1 MSNSSRPHGP
11 QHARPPCPSPTS
23 RVYSNS
29 RLSSQWWHPTIS
41 SSVVPFSSH
50 LQSFPASGSF
60 QMSQLF
66 ASGGQRIGVSASA
79 SVLPTNIQD
88 WLPLGWTGWISLQ
101 SKGLS
106 PTLQLKSISS
116 SALSFVYSP
125 ILTSIHD
132 CWENHSL
139 DYDHHSKVK
148 IICLQ
153 EYFTKQYCKCHCIS
167 LSILKCMWRVDSLVN
182 IFYQCLSKWI
192 TLWFF
197 FLKSWNA
204 MDELTAYYTEG
215 KKS

>member
-1 MSNSSRPHGP
+1 
-11 QHARPPCPSPTS
+11 
-23 RVYSNS
+23 
-29 RLSSQWWHPTIS
+29 
-41 SSVVPFSSH
+41 
-50 LQSFPASGSF
+50 
-60 QMSQLF
+60 MSQLF
-66 ASGGQRIGVSASA
+66 ASGGQSIGVSASA

-106 PTLQLKSISS
+106 PTPQLKSINS

-132 CWENHSL
+132 CWENRSL

-167 LSILKCMWRVDSLVN
+167 LKYPEMHVQSG
-182 IFYQCLSKWI
+182 FFGQHFLSMTFKMNH
-192 TLWFF
+192 TWFF
-197 FLKSWNA
+197 FFKLKYHGWTYS
-204 MDELTAYYTEG
+204 LLYIG
-215 KKS
+215 K